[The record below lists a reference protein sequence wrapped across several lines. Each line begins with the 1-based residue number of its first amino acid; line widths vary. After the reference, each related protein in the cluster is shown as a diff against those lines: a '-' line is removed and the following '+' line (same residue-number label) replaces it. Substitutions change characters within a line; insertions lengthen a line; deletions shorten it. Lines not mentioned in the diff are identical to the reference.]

1 MEEVQGQR
9 ESGPRDRPGTDR
21 YALQLRVCR
30 SGLGSKCRLERCWL
44 GERGLLRRIEGTPTF
59 AGARAEGRTSAWGGR
74 VGEAG
79 EAQHLCWEPRP
90 SGPRR
95 GTGAGTLVRA
105 WRRPGGACLRAARST
120 QLFPLPALRLLSTVL
135 STLLHLSFWPL
146 PPRRIGF
153 GNDPGWDR
161 EAVPWNPGGCR
172 REAGWLVDE
181 ALESRPHC
189 FLSWH
194 SI

>member
-1 MEEVQGQR
+1 MHG
-9 ESGPRDRPGTDR
+9 GG
-21 YALQLRVCR
+21 
-30 SGLGSKCRLERCWL
+30 GLGKL
-44 GERGLLRRIEGTPTF
+44 GKPSICAGSLDPLAHGEGQERGLLSEPG
-59 AGARAEGRTSAWGGR
+59 GA
-74 VGEAG
+74 
-79 EAQHLCWEPRP
+79 
-90 SGPRR
+90 
-95 GTGAGTLVRA
+95 
-105 WRRPGGACLRAARST
+105 PGGACLRAARST